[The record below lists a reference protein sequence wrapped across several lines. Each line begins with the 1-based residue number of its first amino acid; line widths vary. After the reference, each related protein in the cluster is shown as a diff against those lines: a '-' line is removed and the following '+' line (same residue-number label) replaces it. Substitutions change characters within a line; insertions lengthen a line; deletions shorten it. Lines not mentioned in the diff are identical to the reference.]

1 VPPLTE
7 SCARFGGVTAG
18 WLASLLAKTDGQMGL
33 IANIVVGIIGSAL
46 GFWNA
51 GQLGVAGGGTAVRWL
66 IAIGGAVL
74 LIAIL
79 KLLKTFK

>member
-1 VPPLTE
+1 MEIIWTLIV
-7 SCARFGGVTAG
+7 GGVVG

-33 IANIVVGIIGSAL
+33 IANVIVGIIGSAL
-46 GFWNA
+46 GFWIA
-51 GQLGVAGGGTAVRWL
+51 GQLGVAGGGTVVRWL

-79 KLLKTFK
+79 KLLKIFK

>member
-1 VPPLTE
+1 MEIILMLIV
-7 SCARFGGVTAG
+7 GGVVG

-46 GFWNA
+46 GFWLA
-51 GQLGVAGGGTAVRWL
+51 GQLGVGGGGAVVRWL

-79 KLLKTFK
+79 KMLKIFK